1 MSWQILLI
9 INLIAASIREFLYKK
24 LSDKITPLAMLFYVL
39 IFSGAGL
46 YFLQF
51 IIYHSLPKFEITL
64 SLTGIILI
72 VAFLAYFSAIKI
84 SLSQSILYQSYSIL
98 VTIVLAAIF
107 LGEAKYFDLATGTGI
122 KVVAGIVLAFISLW
136 FMLQAKDKKEE
147 KMEKKWFIYILITI
161 FAMGVG
167 SFATISYLH
176 KFTSLEVLINQTN
189 VMIIVVY
196 LLMRWRKEK
205 ILIGRKLTQLTLI
218 TSIFSLISVV
228 MFYQALSIVPVAKFY
243 PLQQVSLVILTIF
256 TGVVFYKE
264 KSILTGKHLLG
275 MVLGLGG
282 ILLLVTS

>member
-1 MSWQILLI
+1 MTWQILLV
-9 INLIAASIREFLYKK
+9 INLLSASIREFLYKK

-39 IFSGAGL
+39 IFSGVGL

-51 IIYHSLPKFEITL
+51 VFYRQLPKFDITL
-64 SLTGIILI
+64 SLTGIIII
-72 VAFLAYFSAIKI
+72 VAFYSYFSAIKI

-107 LGEAKYFDLATGTGI
+107 LGEAKYFDLTTGTGM
-122 KVVAGIVLAFISLW
+122 KVVAGIILAFISLW
-136 FMLQAKDKKEE
+136 YMLQAKNKNEE
-147 KMEKKWFIYILITI
+147 KKEKKWFVYILITI

-189 VMIIVVY
+189 VMVVVVY
-196 LLMRWRKEK
+196 LLMRWQKEK
-205 ILIGRKLTQLTLI
+205 ILIGRKLTQLTLV
-218 TSIFSLISVV
+218 TAVFSLISVV
-228 MFYQALSIVPVAKFY
+228 MFYQALKIVPVAKFY
-243 PLQQVSLVILTIF
+243 PLQQVSLVIMTIF
-256 TGVVFYKE
+256 IGVVFYKE

-275 MVLGLGG
+275 MILGLGG